1 METASKLFRSTE
13 AEKTILARQRAM
25 LDALRLPQAER
36 RLPTCQGETFV
47 LDCGP
52 PDAAPVVLLHG
63 SATSSIMWSRSL
75 GAWSR
80 ALRVCAVDLI
90 GEPGFSAPSRPPLG
104 SDAHARWLDDVWRG
118 LGLSQAAVVGASFGG
133 WLGLDYAIRRPERV
147 RSLVLLAPAGI
158 APVRPAYLLRVLPR
172 MLAGRRGRQ
181 RAIELIFGVPPA
193 ELSDATREFFAYF
206 ELVLAGF
213 RLRVS
218 PIPTFSDAQLRALR
232 MPVLALLGERDIVFS
247 AARTRRRL
255 RARGTP
261 ARGPGRAGAAR
272 LRPAGARRA
281 HARARARAGR
291 SDGGGPGLPCGHVLP
306 HLGCGKI
313 RGHHDDP

>member
-1 METASKLFRSTE
+1 
-13 AEKTILARQRAM
+13 
-25 LDALRLPQAER
+25 
-36 RLPTCQGETFV
+36 
-47 LDCGP
+47 
-52 PDAAPVVLLHG
+52 
-63 SATSSIMWSRSL
+63 MWSRSL

-255 RARGTP
+255 RG
-261 ARGPGRAGAAR
+261 RGPPPPRGRNH
-272 LRPAGARRA
+272 PPPPP
-281 HARARARAGR
+281 ARAGGGAPAYRWRASSSCPSTGTRWPIRRRR
-291 SDGGGPGLPCGHVLP
+291 SWPSLRTRAPSPRLWQ
-306 HLGCGKI
+306 
-313 RGHHDDP
+313 DPRPP